1 MNTFIHKNLI
11 KATSS
16 FILTGTLLLSFGS
29 CSSRDEETK
38 NPDGNA
44 GMQGTF
50 LSFNIAGIEEEE
62 NVTNLATASIKNT
75 EKSLLTSIASEKV
88 ISTENFD
95 ALISAEGQITSDKT
109 KGLSASLTPSYT
121 GAMAAV
127 TNSPMITGT
136 KYRLLIYDAA
146 SNTLIKKCR
155 CNLRNKSKYP
165 GRCWKTIQMVYRLY

>member
-1 MNTFIHKNLI
+1 MNTSIHKNLI

-16 FILTGTLLLSFGS
+16 FILTGTLLLGFIS

-62 NVTNLATASIKNT
+62 NITNLTTASIKNT
-75 EKSLLTSIASEKV
+75 GKSSSASIAPEKV

-95 ALISAEGQITSDKT
+95 ALISAEGQTSNKSQ
-109 KGLSASLTPSYT
+109 GLSAYLTPSYT
-121 GAMAAV
+121 GTMAAV
-127 TNSPMITGT
+127 TNTPMITGT

-146 SNTLIKKCR
+146 SNTLIK
-155 CNLRNKSKYP
+155 NVDATSGTNP
-165 GRCWKTIQMVYRLY
+165 NIQVDAGKQYK